1 MLDSYNKNPP
11 ALSCE
16 LHIEL
21 LCVKVSFTPQLRVQQ
36 TLQQNLILIVPIL
49 SLPPSQKRSQFS
61 FLSPVTTTTAF
72 CLSDLDFSLFNRS
85 VIQDSGSEGYQ
96 EEEFSSGGKKKKTSM
111 PTPTTTMPFMH
122 QNSVNLQPSLLL
134 FFIYLRKYSE
144 YVSANAMTQYFTF
157 LLFKRS
163 GNLAFRKGSNGR

>member
-1 MLDSYNKNPP
+1 
-11 ALSCE
+11 
-16 LHIEL
+16 
-21 LCVKVSFTPQLRVQQ
+21 
-36 TLQQNLILIVPIL
+36 
-49 SLPPSQKRSQFS
+49 
-61 FLSPVTTTTAF
+61 
-72 CLSDLDFSLFNRS
+72 
-85 VIQDSGSEGYQ
+85 
-96 EEEFSSGGKKKKTSM
+96 M

-163 GNLAFRKGSNGR
+163 GNLAFRKGSNGRCIPNTETSNYFGQKGHSSLWSIQLLALHCQQCQRLESNWNVPFAQYGMDFFLNLVYQLKQLIFNVPYILMIEIILFNVLSGNICRVTDLIIKI